1 MKSFMI
7 GCILFLAAPMALAET
22 TAPTASTAPKG
33 QVVGVGNDGAHAI
46 GLLLR
51 CPVCQGM
58 PISDSPAD
66 MAQSMMGKVRSMH
79 SEGKSEEEILK
90 YFTDRYGDWVLL
102 KPKVSGFNW
111 LVWGLPPIVLLLG
124 LAGALLR
131 SKSKQAAAPNSS
143 AASDASAES
152 TQDEYLKAIRNE
164 VEL

>member
-1 MKSFMI
+1 MKAFI
-7 GCILFLAAPMALAET
+7 VACIFFLTATAALAET
-22 TAPTASTAPKG
+22 SASTAPKG

-66 MAQSMMGKVRSMH
+66 MAQSMMGKVRTMH

-124 LAGALLR
+124 LGAALLR
-131 SKSKQAAAPNSS
+131 SKSKQAVALHSS
-143 AASDASAES
+143 AAAEAPAES
-152 TQDEYLKAIRNE
+152 SQDEYLKAIRNE

>member
-1 MKSFMI
+1 MKYFAVVFTLM
-7 GCILFLAAPMALAET
+7 LFTPVVGAET
-22 TAPTASTAPKG
+22 NTAADAPKG
-33 QVVGVGNDGAHAI
+33 QIVAVGNDGAHAI

-66 MAQSMMGKVRSMH
+66 MAQSMMAKVRTMH
-79 SEGKSEEEILK
+79 SEGKSQDEILK

-102 KPKVSGFNW
+102 KPKAKGFNW

-124 LAGALLR
+124 IVFVIFRGKAQ
-131 SKSKQAAAPNSS
+131 KSEAAAAS
-143 AASDASAES
+143 AEGEDASES
-152 TQDEYLKAIRNE
+152 TQDQYLQAIRNE

>member
-1 MKSFMI
+1 MKLLFVISTLV
-7 GCILFLAAPMALAET
+7 ILPLSVFAQASPGANAPQ
-22 TAPTASTAPKG
+22 G

-66 MAQSMMGKVRSMH
+66 MAQSMMAKVRTMH
-79 SEGKSEEEILK
+79 SEGKSETEILK

-102 KPKVSGFNW
+102 KPKASGFNW
-111 LVWGLPPIVLLLG
+111 LVWGLPPFVLLLG
-124 LAGALLR
+124 VLVALLR
-131 SKSKQAAAPNSS
+131 SKSKGGETLPADSGQAAA
-143 AASDASAES
+143 ES
-152 TQDEYLKAIRNE
+152 EQDEYLQAIRNE

>member
-1 MKSFMI
+1 MRPWVVIFPLMLLTSAL
-7 GCILFLAAPMALAET
+7 GAEPNAAVN
-22 TAPTASTAPKG
+22 APKG
-33 QVVGVGNDGAHAI
+33 QVVAVGNDGAHAI

-66 MAQSMMGKVRSMH
+66 MAQSMMAKVRTMH

-90 YFTDRYGDWVLL
+90 YFTDHYGDWVLL
-102 KPKVSGFNW
+102 KHKASGFNW
-111 LVWGLPPIVLLLG
+111 LVWILPPVVLLLG

-131 SKSKQAAAPNSS
+131 GRAKAGGSL
-143 AASDASAES
+143 ASAPTSEQPRES
-152 TQDEYLKAIRNE
+152 TQDEYLQAIRNE